1 VAVNTADLGG
11 EVFAI
16 DTLMGGHEGI
26 TAGYL
31 IRSERPCLVETGAAR
46 SAPVVTAALASL
58 GVGPHDLATIVVT
71 HIHLDHA
78 GGTGDVA
85 EAFPDA
91 EVVVQERGARHLI
104 SPDRLVASAKRVF
117 GEMMD
122 RIFGD
127 LRPTPADRVRAVAEV
142 GEVDLGG
149 GRTLQAHH
157 SPGHAQHHL
166 GLLDSATGDLY
177 VGDAAGIYLPEFDV
191 VRASTPPPDFDLET
205 SIESLRKFTSL
216 GPSRLVFSHFGPVSD
231 VESVLQ
237 RSEEELHYWVEQV
250 REVRPVAG
258 DLDHAVELVR
268 ARVADR
274 YPRLRANAA
283 RDAAI
288 EELSSVRANV
298 MGINRYLEQ
307 QDQES

>member
-1 VAVNTADLGG
+1 MAVKAAALGE

-31 IRSERPCLVETGAAR
+31 IRSERPCLVETGTAR
-46 SAPVVTAALASL
+46 SAPVVIEALADL
-58 GVGPHDLATIVVT
+58 GVGPEDLSTIVVT

-78 GGTGDVA
+78 GGVGDLA
-85 EAFPDA
+85 EAFPRA

-122 RIFGD
+122 RVFGD
-127 LRPTPADRVRAVAEV
+127 LRPTEASRVRAVADV

-149 GRTLQAHH
+149 GRKLETHY
-157 SPGHAQHHL
+157 SPGHAQHHI
-166 GLLDSATGDLY
+166 GLVDSVTGDLY

-205 SIESLRKFTSL
+205 SIESLRKFSSL
-216 GPSRLVFSHFGPVSD
+216 RPSRLVFSHFGPVGD

-258 DLDHAVELVR
+258 DLDHAVEMVK
-268 ARVADR
+268 ARVANR

-288 EELSSVRANV
+288 EELSSVQANV
-298 MGINRYLEQ
+298 MGISRYLDQ
-307 QDQES
+307 QDQDS

>member
-1 VAVNTADLGG
+1 MKTVDLGG
-11 EVFAI
+11 DVFAI

-46 SAPVVTAALASL
+46 SAPVVTDALAAL
-58 GVGPHDLATIVVT
+58 GIGPHDLATIVVT

-78 GGTGDVA
+78 GGTGDIA

-104 SPDRLVASAKRVF
+104 SPDRLVASARRVF

-127 LRPTPADRVRAVAEV
+127 LRPTPAERVRAVAEV

-157 SPGHAQHHL
+157 SPGHAQHHI

-205 SIESLRKFTSL
+205 SIESLRRFTSF

-258 DLDHAVELVR
+258 DLDHAVELVK
-268 ARVADR
+268 ARIADR

-298 MGINRYLEQ
+298 MGITRYLEQ
-307 QDQES
+307 QDQAS